1 SLNQIAN
8 AARLSIRSSGLLD
21 LNGHADTVGPI
32 TLDSGKITTR
42 DSGLLRLAADVTA
55 FASTFLKPHPSIMG
69 HIDLGGATRKFDI
82 SNDFLFCDATI
93 SGSGGITKA
102 GAGSLGLESS
112 NSYTG
117 LSLVAE
123 GELAVFDPHALGST
137 NSGTVVSSGATLFI
151 FGGFAITNEALTLN
165 GAGFPGSNGA
175 LESDTLSTNLWVG
188 PITLGSDST
197 FNIFLGTLR
206 LIGPISG
213 PGGLTLIGG
222 GTNYFE
228 GSTSNSYAGVT
239 RVLRGTTLLL
249 KKTAFD
255 GAIPGNLIIGDDS
268 SPANSDLVHGLD
280 DHQIAG
286 NAAVTV
292 SSSGLLDLS
301 STHESIGALSGLGH
315 VMIGDL
321 DVGADNSSSVFA

>member
-1 SLNQIAN
+1 MPGV
-8 AARLSIRSSGLLD
+8 RPSIR
-21 LNGHADTVGPI
+21 
-32 TLDSGKITTR
+32 
-42 DSGLLRLAADVTA
+42 LASIPTA
-55 FASTFLKPHPSIMG
+55 CTSPVREST
-69 HIDLGGATRKFDI
+69 AT
-82 SNDFLFCDATI
+82 
-93 SGSGGITKA
+93 
-102 GAGSLGLESS
+102 
-112 NSYTG
+112 
-117 LSLVAE
+117 
-123 GELAVFDPHALGST
+123 
-137 NSGTVVSSGATLFI
+137 
-151 FGGFAITNEALTLN
+151 
-165 GAGFPGSNGA
+165 
-175 LESDTLSTNLWVG
+175 
-188 PITLGSDST
+188 TLGSDST
-197 FNIFLGTLR
+197 INIFLGTLR

-301 STHESIGALSGLGH
+301 STHLPL
-315 VMIGDL
+315 
-321 DVGADNSSSVFA
+321 NVFAHLLHLAKTAVSLCGACSQGLEADEPFLGNRAGTAHAQEGRCG